1 MALLDPI
8 TNAPRNQKVVLGV
21 FACVIVAALGY
32 FLLLSP
38 KQTERDALR
47 AQSEHVRAELMQAQA
62 LEASVRGF
70 KAQAVALRMRLVA
83 AAERLPTEKEMPA
96 LYRQISDLAFQS
108 GLSMAV
114 FTPRAPEEKEIF
126 FDVPITVNA
135 EGSYHQFGNFL
146 ARMGKMPRIVN
157 LADWRLLGIDR
168 PTGTIRAEV
177 TLMTYIFRPEGAPPP
192 KAQPGAPGRPAG
204 ATR

>member
-1 MALLDPI
+1 M
-8 TNAPRNQKVVLGV
+8 
-21 FACVIVAALGY
+21 
-32 FLLLSP
+32 
-38 KQTERDALR
+38 
-47 AQSEHVRAELMQAQA
+47 
-62 LEASVRGF
+62 
-70 KAQAVALRMRLVA
+70 
-83 AAERLPTEKEMPA
+83 
-96 LYRQISDLAFQS
+96 
-108 GLSMAV
+108 

-135 EGSYHQFGNFL
+135 EGTYHQFGNFL
-146 ARMGKMPRIVN
+146 ARMGRMPRIVN

-192 KAQPGAPGRPAG
+192 KQPGTPGAPPQPAG

>member
-8 TNAPRNQKVVLGV
+8 TNAPRNQKMVLGV
-21 FACVIVAALGY
+21 MGCVIVAALGY

-38 KQTERDALR
+38 KQVDRDALR
-47 AQSEHVRAELMQAQA
+47 AQSEQVRAELMQAQA
-62 LEASVRGF
+62 LEASLRGF
-70 KAQAVALRMRLVA
+70 RAQAEALRKRLEA
-83 AAERLPTEKEMPA
+83 AQERLPTQKEMPA

-108 GLSMAV
+108 GLALAV
-114 FTPRAPEEKEIF
+114 FTPKAPEEKEIF

-135 EGSYHQFGNFL
+135 EGTFHNFGHFL
-146 ARMGKMPRIVN
+146 ARMGRMPRIVN

-192 KAQPGAPGRPAG
+192 KKAGAPGQPAG
-204 ATR
+204 ARR